1 MANLIQRLKSLFAGK
16 EPEPALSMEELRA
29 AFKARYHAFKLL
41 LAANNTALQL
51 MTDMEA
57 ALRSRHSFGMTFIRS
72 HATATCVNVFN
83 IIKYLNE
90 LTGNRY
96 RALETVFTAVER
108 QINVI
113 LTQRQTP
120 TIAALVL
127 PLKEVRQEMADGVG
141 SKMANLGEITGEL
154 PEISVPP
161 GFAITAAAYERFL
174 AHNQLTDEINR
185 RLQSMEEVE
194 ISDLYRRSSEIQT
207 LIMGAD
213 LPPEL
218 AEAISQ
224 AYADLARDA
233 GGAVKVA
240 LRSSAIGEDAAD
252 TSFAGQY
259 HSELNV
265 SAANLHA
272 VYKEVLAS
280 KYALTAVSYRLH
292 KGLRDEDV
300 AMCVGCMA
308 MVDSVSGGV
317 MYSRDPTDFRRE
329 AIFINA
335 VHGLAKSVVDGTV
348 TPDLVVISRG
358 EPLTILQR
366 EIRDKG
372 QKAVCL
378 PEEGVRM
385 QADAQGT
392 EAALTDDQALELAR
406 LALLLESHFKGPQ
419 DIEWCIDAAGRI
431 FILQSRP
438 LKQMAAPR
446 SASASAEL
454 AAGDYPVLFQ
464 GGELASSGVA
474 AGPVHV
480 VANNLDLL
488 QFPTGAV
495 LVTAFPHP
503 GWAPLLS
510 RAAALVTDRGGI
522 TGHLAN
528 VAREFGIPALF
539 NTGEATSRLTPGQM
553 VTVDADGLAVYAGRV
568 EELLALAGPK
578 EGLMAGTPVGETLKE
593 VMTLITPLNLTNPEA
608 PDFSPKGCRTLHD
621 ITRFAHEVSVKEMFA
636 FDKKQAFSRYFIKKL
651 VTPVALEWW
660 VLNLEDGFK
669 QEVAEPKVELSNI
682 ASAPMLALWEG
693 IIATPWEGPP
703 PVDTMGFMSIVMGAA
718 TDPNLAT
725 AGGTMFGNTN
735 YFMIARDFCNLTS
748 RLGFHFSTVEA
759 LVGDQAFEN
768 YIRFAFK
775 GGAADY
781 PRRIRRTKF
790 VGEILERYHF
800 KVDVK
805 EDALFAR
812 LEAETKD
819 YMLSRLRILGYLT
832 IHTRQLDMIM
842 LNEADVQYYAEKFI
856 QDLEKLAVIRGS
868 D

>member
-1 MANLIQRLKSLFAGK
+1 MANLFQRLKSLFGGG
-16 EPEPALSMEELRA
+16 EPEPALSIEELRA

-57 ALRSRHSFGMTFIRS
+57 ALRSKHSFGMTFIRS

-96 RALETVFTAVER
+96 RGLETVFTDIER
-108 QINVI
+108 KIDAT
-113 LTQRQTP
+113 LRQRQGP
-120 TIAALVL
+120 TITELLL
-127 PLKEVRQEMADGVG
+127 PLREVRREMADGVG

-154 PEISVPP
+154 PEIAVPP

-174 AHNQLTDEINR
+174 THNHLTDEINR
-185 RLQSMEEVE
+185 RLQSMEGEE
-194 ISDLYRRSSEIQT
+194 MADLHRQSSEIQM
-207 LIMGAD
+207 LIIGAD

-218 AEAISQ
+218 AEAISR
-224 AYADLARDA
+224 AYGDLAGAA

-265 SAANLHA
+265 SEANLHG

-308 MVDSVSGGV
+308 MVDSVCGGV
-317 MYSRDPTDFRRE
+317 MYSRDPTDSRGD
-329 AIFINA
+329 AIWLNA

-348 TPDLVVISRG
+348 SPDLWVISRG
-358 EPLTILQR
+358 EPLTILKR
-366 EIRDKG
+366 EIRDKE

-385 QADAQGT
+385 QADAQGR
-392 EAALTDDQALELAR
+392 EAALTDEQALELAR
-406 LALLLESHFKGPQ
+406 IALKLESHFKGPQ
-419 DIEWCIDAAGRI
+419 DIEWCIDGVGRI

-446 SASASAEL
+446 SDSAEVR
-454 AAGDYPVLFQ
+454 AGEHAVLLK
-464 GGELASSGVA
+464 GGELAGPGVA
-474 AGPVHV
+474 AGPVAV
-480 VANNLDLL
+480 VKSNLDLL
-488 QFPTGAV
+488 QFPAGAV

-510 RAAALVTDRGGI
+510 RAVAIVTDRGGI

-539 NTGEATSRLTPGQM
+539 NTGEATARLTPGQI
-553 VTVDADGLAVYAGRV
+553 VTVDADGLAVYEGRV
-568 EELLALAGPK
+568 EEILVLAGPQ

-593 VMTLITPLNLTNPEA
+593 VMTWITPLHLTNPEA
-608 PDFSPKGCRTLHD
+608 PDFKSQGCRTLHD

-669 QEVAEPKVELSNI
+669 AEVAEPQVELSNI

-693 IIATPWEGPP
+693 ITAVPWEGPP
-703 PVDTMGFMSIVMGAA
+703 PVDTLGFMSIVMGAA
-718 TDPNLAT
+718 TDPNLAA

-781 PRRIRRTKF
+781 PRRIMRTKF

-812 LEAETKD
+812 LEAEAKD

-842 LNEADVQYYAEKFI
+842 LNEADVQHYAEKFI
-856 QDLEKLAVIRGS
+856 RDLEKLAVVGGPG
-868 D
+868 

>member
-1 MANLIQRLKSLFAGK
+1 MANLFQRLKGLFAGK

-96 RALETVFTAVER
+96 RGLETVFTGIER
-108 QINVI
+108 QIDAI

-120 TIAALVL
+120 AIAALVL
-127 PLKEVRQEMADGVG
+127 PLTEVRQAMADGVG

-154 PEISVPP
+154 PEIAVPL

-174 AHNQLTDEINR
+174 SHNQLTDEINR

-194 ISDLYRRSSEIQT
+194 ISDLYRKSAEIQT

-218 AEAISQ
+218 AEAISR
-224 AYADLARDA
+224 AYADLAQGA
-233 GGAVKVA
+233 GGDVKVA

-308 MVDSVSGGV
+308 MVDSVCGGV
-317 MYSRDPTDFRRE
+317 MYSRDPTDIRRD
-329 AIFINA
+329 AIFLNA

-348 TPDLVVISRG
+348 TPDLWVISRG
-358 EPLTILQR
+358 EPLSILQR

-378 PEEGVRM
+378 PDEGVRM

-392 EAALTDDQALELAR
+392 EAALADEQALELAR
-406 LALLLESHFKGPQ
+406 LALMLEAHFKGPQ
-419 DIEWCIDAAGRI
+419 DIEWCIDASGRI

-446 SASASAEL
+446 RPGAEL
-454 AAGDYPVLFQ
+454 GAGDYPVLFE

-488 QFPTGAV
+488 QFPAGGV

-522 TGHLAN
+522 TGAVQHRGGDVPAD
-528 VAREFGIPALF
+528 ARPDGDRGRRRP
-539 NTGEATSRLTPGQM
+539 GRL
-553 VTVDADGLAVYAGRV
+553 
-568 EELLALAGPK
+568 
-578 EGLMAGTPVGETLKE
+578 
-593 VMTLITPLNLTNPEA
+593 
-608 PDFSPKGCRTLHD
+608 CRTRRGAPSPGRPQRGAHGRHPGGGDAQRSHD
-621 ITRFAHEVSVKEMFA
+621 PDH
-636 FDKKQAFSRYFIKKL
+636 
-651 VTPVALEWW
+651 
-660 VLNLEDGFK
+660 
-669 QEVAEPKVELSNI
+669 
-682 ASAPMLALWEG
+682 
-693 IIATPWEGPP
+693 PP
-703 PVDTMGFMSIVMGAA
+703 
-718 TDPNLAT
+718 
-725 AGGTMFGNTN
+725 
-735 YFMIARDFCNLTS
+735 
-748 RLGFHFSTVEA
+748 
-759 LVGDQAFEN
+759 
-768 YIRFAFK
+768 
-775 GGAADY
+775 
-781 PRRIRRTKF
+781 
-790 VGEILERYHF
+790 
-800 KVDVK
+800 
-805 EDALFAR
+805 
-812 LEAETKD
+812 
-819 YMLSRLRILGYLT
+819 
-832 IHTRQLDMIM
+832 
-842 LNEADVQYYAEKFI
+842 
-856 QDLEKLAVIRGS
+856 
-868 D
+868 

>member
-1 MANLIQRLKSLFAGK
+1 MANLFQRLKTLFAGG

-29 AFKARYHAFKLL
+29 GFKARYHAFKLL
-41 LAANNTALQL
+41 LAANNNALQL

-96 RALETVFTAVER
+96 RGLETVFTAVER
-108 QINVI
+108 QINAI

-120 TIAALVL
+120 AIAALVL
-127 PLKEVRQEMADGVG
+127 PLTEVRQDLADGVG

-154 PEISVPP
+154 PEIAVPP

-174 AHNQLTDEINR
+174 THNQLTDEINR
-185 RLQSMEEVE
+185 RLQSMEEEE
-194 ISDLYRRSSEIQT
+194 ISDLYRKSAEIQT
-207 LIMGAD
+207 LIMSAD

-218 AEAISQ
+218 AEAISR
-224 AYADLARDA
+224 AYADLAQGA

-265 SAANLHA
+265 SAENLHA

-308 MVDSVSGGV
+308 MVDSVCGGV
-317 MYSRDPTDFRRE
+317 MYSRDPTGIRRD
-329 AIFINA
+329 AIFLNA

-348 TPDLVVISRG
+348 TPDLWVISRG

-385 QADAQGT
+385 LADAQGT
-392 EAALTDDQALELAR
+392 EAALTDGQALELAR
-406 LALLLESHFKGPQ
+406 IALVLESHFKGPQ
-419 DIEWCIDAAGRI
+419 DIEWCIDGEGRI

-446 SASASAEL
+446 SAGSG
-454 AAGDYPVLFQ
+454 AGDYPVLFQ

-488 QFPTGAV
+488 QFPAGAV

-553 VTVDADGLAVYAGRV
+553 VTVDADGLAVYEGRV

-621 ITRFAHEVSVKEMFA
+621 ITRFAHEVSVKEMFS

-669 QEVAEPKVELSNI
+669 QEVAEPQVELSNI

-693 IIATPWEGPP
+693 ITATPWEGPP

-718 TDPNLAT
+718 TDPNLAA

-759 LVGDQAFEN
+759 LVGDQPFEN

-800 KVDVK
+800 KVDVT

-812 LEAETKD
+812 LEAEAKD

-832 IHTRQLDMIM
+832 IHTRQLDMVM
-842 LNEADVQYYAEKFI
+842 LNEADVQYYAGKFI
-856 QDLEKLAVIRGS
+856 QDLEKLAVICGS

>member
-1 MANLIQRLKSLFAGK
+1 MANLFQRLKGFFAGK

-96 RALETVFTAVER
+96 RGLEAVFSAIEK
-108 QINVI
+108 QIDAI
-113 LTQRQTP
+113 LKQRQAP
-120 TIAALVL
+120 AIAALVL
-127 PLKEVRQEMADGVG
+127 PLREVRQEMADGVG

-154 PEISVPP
+154 PEIAVPP

-174 AHNQLTDEINR
+174 SHNQLTDEINR
-185 RLQSMEEVE
+185 RLQSMETVE
-194 ISDLYRRSSEIQT
+194 ISDLYRQSAEIQT

-218 AEAISQ
+218 AEAISR
-224 AYADLARDA
+224 AYADLAWAA
-233 GGAVKVA
+233 GSAVKVA

-265 SAANLHA
+265 SAENLHA

-308 MVDSVSGGV
+308 MVDSVCGGV
-317 MYSRDPTDFRRE
+317 MYSRDPADFRRD

-348 TPDLVVISRG
+348 TPDLWVISRG

-366 EIRDKG
+366 EIRDKEL
-372 QKAVCL
+372 KAVCL
-378 PEEGVRM
+378 PEEGVRLLS
-385 QADAQGT
+385 DDRGT
-392 EAALTDDQALELAR
+392 DPALTDDQALELAR
-406 LALLLESHFKGPQ
+406 IALVLESHFKGPQ
-419 DIEWCIDAAGRI
+419 DIEWCIDGEGCI

-446 SASASAEL
+446 SAGAA
-454 AAGDYPVLFQ
+454 AGAGDYPLVFQ

-474 AGPVHV
+474 AGPVHM

-488 QFPTGAV
+488 QFPAGGV

-539 NTGEATSRLTPGQM
+539 NTGEATSRLTPGQI
-553 VTVDADGLAVYAGRV
+553 VTVDADGLAVYEGRV
-568 EELLALAGPK
+568 EELLALSGPR

-669 QEVAEPKVELSNI
+669 QEVAEPQVELSNI

-693 IIATPWEGPP
+693 ITATPWEGPP
-703 PVDTMGFMSIVMGAA
+703 PVDTLGFMSIVMGAA
-718 TDPNLAT
+718 TDPNLAA

-800 KVDVK
+800 KVDVT

-812 LEAETKD
+812 LEAEAKD

-842 LNEADVQYYAEKFI
+842 LNEADVQYYADKFI
-856 QDLEKLAVIRGS
+856 RDLDKLAVIRGS